1 MEKSCKNHFSVCSS
15 GKKAEK
21 AIFWSKI
28 QTFFVNDARFARKHV
43 GAYSKLV
50 GTPSINFFFQN
61 PDPAQQPLDYYYYDD
76 RDTSKYSNRKGPLY
90 DYGDYYEM
98 DDRIRD
104 IRKNDAI
111 FR

>member
-1 MEKSCKNHFSVCSS
+1 MQLAKRLKKQFFGAEYNFFCKRCSLRS
-15 GKKAEK
+15 
-21 AIFWSKI
+21 
-28 QTFFVNDARFARKHV
+28 QTCWNLFQTCWDTQ
-43 GAYSKLV
+43 YL
-50 GTPSINFFFQN
+50 FFFQN

>member
-1 MEKSCKNHFSVCSS
+1 MFISCSLLKRLKRQLF
-15 GKKAEK
+15 GAKYKL
-21 AIFWSKI
+21 
-28 QTFFVNDARFARKHV
+28 FFVNDARFARKHV

-50 GTPSINFFFQN
+50 GTPGIYFFQN

>member
-1 MEKSCKNHFSVCSS
+1 MEQN
-15 GKKAEK
+15 
-21 AIFWSKI
+21 
-28 QTFFVNDARFARKHV
+28 TNFFVNDARFACKHV

>member
-1 MEKSCKNHFSVCSS
+1 MKHHFFQKVKL
-15 GKKAEK
+15 KKIIAN
-21 AIFWSKI
+21 IC
-28 QTFFVNDARFARKHV
+28 FFV
-43 GAYSKLV
+43 
-50 GTPSINFFFQN
+50 FQN